1 MIKLKKKL
9 ENKTNKIRIK
19 LRNKNKAN
27 EKNNI
32 QKNKIKKEIAS
43 LGQNGFQK
51 STILM

>member
-43 LGQNGFQK
+43 LSQNGFQK